1 MIIYIMEK
9 NTNDYILIS
18 GSKDCSVILACGLL
32 INDNGVYSFDGYKNY
47 FIDSVVQN
55 YAGQGRLIIKLNGK
69 DGRNV
74 VLTGVYVQQGET
86 NGVPYENEASSGR
99 GAGAHW
105 FSANLPTGFLYDKQ
119 SVIIHEI
126 HQENTNNDS
135 WESTMIQDT
144 SIKSIMILIVGYVE

>member
-9 NTNDYILIS
+9 NANDYVLIS
-18 GSKDCSVILACGLL
+18 GSTDCSVILACGLL
-32 INDNGVYSFDGYKNY
+32 INNNGVYRFDGYKNY

-55 YAGQGRLIIKLNGK
+55 SANQGRLIIKLNGK

-105 FSANLPTGFLYDKQ
+105 FSANLSTGFSYDKQ

-126 HQENTNNDS
+126 HQHKENNDS

-144 SIKSIMILIVGYVE
+144 SIKSIMILIVGYVQ